1 MTKIEKIL
9 EEIHQQRKLIQDD
22 LDAGDQG
29 DEDWNLNLEIWTG
42 QITVLN
48 EIYNRVKEIGQEPG

>member
-9 EEIHQQRKLIQDD
+9 EEIHQQRKLIQAD
-22 LDAGDQG
+22 LDAGDPG